1 MVIWCW
7 SCNINSLGGVWPMND
22 KLLTFTIIIF
32 FAGIII
38 NGLLLMISATP
49 SGAWIVGITNPD
61 LQYDQINDVSLT
73 EPNGFISNTS
83 QSQDV
88 SSFNP
93 FSLDGIFAG
102 VKAFNFII
110 QGLFLLEFLFW
121 QLSIWFPV
129 FSPILLAV
137 AALFAGSKLLLIGYG
152 FSVLLKA
159 LTGGR

>member
-1 MVIWCW
+1 
-7 SCNINSLGGVWPMND
+7 MND
-22 KLLTFTIIIF
+22 KLLTFTIIVF

-38 NGLLLMISATP
+38 NGLLLMLSFTP
-49 SGAWIVGITNPD
+49 SGAWIVEITNPD
-61 LQYDQINDVSLT
+61 LQYSELNGVTATTPD
-73 EPNGFISNTS
+73 GFISNTS
-83 QSQDV
+83 QSQDT

-93 FSLDGIFAG
+93 LSLDGVFAG

-129 FSPILLAV
+129 FSPILLALAGV
-137 AALFAGSKLLLIGYG
+137 FAGSKILLIGYG